1 MEVIR
6 SAPAAQK
13 QDKRFT
19 VAHGIQKARQT
30 YLTNLIQ
37 NATDKKE
44 ELKREADADIDSD
57 QTFQSWLAD

>member
-30 YLTNLIQ
+30 YLANLIQ